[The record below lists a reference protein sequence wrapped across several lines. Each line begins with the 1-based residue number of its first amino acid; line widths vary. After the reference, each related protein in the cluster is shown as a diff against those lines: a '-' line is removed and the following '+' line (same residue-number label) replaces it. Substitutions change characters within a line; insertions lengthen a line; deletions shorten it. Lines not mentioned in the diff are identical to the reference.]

1 MLRIRAIVPAL
12 CALSIAAC
20 GGGGGGGGY
29 ATGPTGGNNNP
40 PPNTGN
46 NNPATTNSVTLTTD
60 AFSPAK
66 ISVAKGTTVTWTW
79 DSCSTDPGNGYGGYG
94 GTTCVAHNITFDD
107 GATSTAQSSGTFTR
121 RFDATGAF
129 KYHCAIHG
137 AAMSGEVDV
146 Q

>member
-29 ATGPTGGNNNP
+29 STGPTGGNNP
-40 PPNTGN
+40 PPTGN
-46 NNPATTNSVTLTTD
+46 PVATNAVTLTPD
-60 AFSPAK
+60 AFTPNK
-66 ISVAKGTTVTWTW
+66 ISVSKGTTVTWNW
-79 DSCSTDPGNGYGGYG
+79 DSCTTPSDGYGGYG
-94 GTTCVAHNITFDD
+94 TPTCVSHNIMFDD
-107 GATSTAQSSGTFTR
+107 GLTSSAQSSGSFTR
-121 RFDATGAF
+121 RFDAAGTF

-137 AAMSGEVDV
+137 TAMAGQVEV

>member
-29 ATGPTGGNNNP
+29 STGPTGGNNPPSNP
-40 PPNTGN
+40 GN
-46 NNPATTNSVTLTTD
+46 NNPTQTNAVTLTPDSFT
-60 AFSPAK
+60 PNK
-66 ISVAKGTTVTWTW
+66 ISVAKGTTVTWNW
-79 DSCSTDPGNGYGGYG
+79 DSCTTAPPDGYGGYG
-94 GTTCVAHNITFDD
+94 SSTCVTHNITFDD
-107 GATSTAQSSGTFTR
+107 GTTSSAQSSGTFAR
-121 RFDATGAF
+121 RFDAAGAF
-129 KYHCAIHG
+129 KYHCSIHG